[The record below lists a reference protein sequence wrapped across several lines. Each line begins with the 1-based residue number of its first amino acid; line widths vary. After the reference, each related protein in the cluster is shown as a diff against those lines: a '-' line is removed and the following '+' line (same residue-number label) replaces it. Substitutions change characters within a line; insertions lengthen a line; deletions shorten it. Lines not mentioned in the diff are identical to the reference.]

1 MRRRNL
7 SDTVSGTKLGHMLI
21 LRAMRWLVAGSV
33 ALVAV
38 MATTQAH
45 ALPANSTVRNGN
57 GQSMTVSQ
65 TINLNPQGQN
75 IVVTGRGY
83 NPTAGIYVALCKTP
97 KRGQRPGP
105 CGGGINTDGR
115 NASSV
120 WISSNPPPY
129 GASVA
134 RPYRPNGRFRVRLF
148 VSPMIGSIDCRVT
161 SCAVVSRADHLRI
174 NDRRYDVVVPV
185 TFR

>member
-1 MRRRNL
+1 M
-7 SDTVSGTKLGHMLI
+7 
-21 LRAMRWLVAGSV
+21 
-33 ALVAV
+33 V
-38 MATTQAH
+38 MATSAAQ
-45 ALPANSTVRNGN
+45 ALPTDTTGRNTN
-57 GQSMTVSQ
+57 GQSVTVSQ
-65 TINLNPQGQN
+65 SRNLNPLGQT
-75 IVVTGRGY
+75 ITVTGRDF

-97 KRGQRPGP
+97 RRGQRPGP

-115 NASSV
+115 DAASV

-134 RPYRPNGRFRVRLF
+134 RPYRPKGRFRVRLS
-148 VSPMIGSIDCRVT
+148 VSPMIGEIDCRVT
-161 SCAVVSRADHLRI
+161 SCAVVTRADHLRL

>member
-1 MRRRNL
+1 
-7 SDTVSGTKLGHMLI
+7 MLI
-21 LRAMRWLVAGSV
+21 LHVMRWLAVSSI

-38 MATTQAH
+38 MATTQAY
-45 ALPANSTVRNGN
+45 AAPANSTVRNGN

-65 TINLNPQGQN
+65 TRNLNPQSQT

-83 NPTAGIYVALCKTP
+83 NPTAGIYVALCQTP
-97 KRGQRPGP
+97 KGGQRPGP

-134 RPYRPNGRFRVRLF
+134 RPYRPNGRFRVRLT
-148 VSPMIGSIDCRVT
+148 VSPMIGNIDCRVT
-161 SCAVVSRADHLRI
+161 SCAVVSRADHLRL